1 MTKRTPAPH
10 PESENLFFGQVF
22 IASRHNRSLLGAG
35 TLRGNRLLPFLVALI
50 LLAFALGSLTKS
62 QPGGSLLL
70 NSYWLIYIL
79 SLAPVIGMGLII
91 VMIIFL
97 IYNWRLLS
105 DALGH
110 GIARKRSQ
118 QKKGKSKTLTIIIWM
133 AAWALAIVVLT
144 SRCGGFICRA
154 TPDLN
159 VTSQFT
165 GPVLGAGTTSTL
177 PLLGTVAQLSNLAQS
192 NWFYFAILGLIIV
205 SCVIV
210 VRGIKVSW
218 QETKADL
225 ITQIPLP
232 RPEGIEA
239 VEDAIHILKNETT
252 LDPRIRII
260 NSYQSMIQRAQ
271 GVGTRI
277 TSDQTARELEAAI
290 RNMLGVNSPAIKELT
305 SLFEEARYSLH
316 PITEDDAGR
325 AQRCLLDISGQMDL
339 RLNVLKI
346 ET

>member
-10 PESENLFFGQVF
+10 PGFENLFFGQVF
-22 IASRHNRSLLGAG
+22 IASPHNPSLLGAG

-50 LLAFALGSLTKS
+50 LLAFALGSISRS

-70 NSYWLIYIL
+70 DSYWLIYIL

-105 DALGH
+105 DALGF
-110 GIARKRSQ
+110 GIARKRSR

-144 SRCGGFICRA
+144 VRCGGLICRA

-165 GPVLGAGTTSTL
+165 GPVLGAGTISTL

-192 NWFYFAILGLIIV
+192 DWFYFAILGLIIL
-205 SCVIV
+205 SSLIV

-218 QETKADL
+218 QETQAEL
-225 ITQIPLP
+225 ITQMPLP

-239 VEDAIHILKNETT
+239 VEDAIHILKTETSV
-252 LDPRIRII
+252 DPRMRII
-260 NSYQSMIQRAQ
+260 NSYQSMVQRAQ
-271 GVGTRI
+271 GVGTRV

-290 RNMLGVNSPAIKELT
+290 RNLLGVNSPSIRDLT
-305 SLFEEARYSLH
+305 RLFEEARYSLH

-325 AQRCLLDISGQMDL
+325 AQRCLMAISEQMDV
-339 RLNVLKI
+339 RLNVMKI

>member
-1 MTKRTPAPH
+1 
-10 PESENLFFGQVF
+10 
-22 IASRHNRSLLGAG
+22 
-35 TLRGNRLLPFLVALI
+35 
-50 LLAFALGSLTKS
+50 LAFALGSISKS

-105 DALGH
+105 DALGF

-144 SRCGGFICRA
+144 VRCGGLFCRA
-154 TPDLN
+154 SPDLN
-159 VTSQFT
+159 VTSQLT
-165 GPVLGAGTTSTL
+165 GPVLGAGTISTL

-192 NWFYFAILGLIIV
+192 DWFYFAILGLIIV
-205 SCVIV
+205 SSIIV
-210 VRGIKVSW
+210 TRGIKVSW
-218 QETKADL
+218 QETRVQL
-225 ITQIPLP
+225 ISQMPLP

-239 VEDAIHILKNETT
+239 VEEAIHILKTETT
-252 LDPRIRII
+252 LDPRMRII
-260 NSYQSMIQRAQ
+260 NSYQSMVQRAQ

-277 TSDQTARELEAAI
+277 TSDQTAREVEAAI
-290 RNMLGVNSPAIKELT
+290 RNMLGVNSSAIKDLT
-305 SLFEEARYSLH
+305 NLFEEARYSLH

-339 RLNVLKI
+339 RLNVMKI

>member
-1 MTKRTPAPH
+1 MDKYLSPVAMIVAC
-10 PESENLFFGQVF
+10 F
-22 IASRHNRSLLGAG
+22 GAG
-35 TLRGNRLLPFLVALI
+35 TLKGNRLLPFLVALI
-50 LLAFALGSLTKS
+50 LLTFALGSLPRS

-79 SLAPVIGMGLII
+79 SLVPLIGLGLILVI
-91 VMIIFL
+91 MIYL

-105 DALGH
+105 DALGF
-110 GIARKRSQ
+110 GIARKRSR

-133 AAWALAIVVLT
+133 AAWAVAIVFLT
-144 SRCGGFICRA
+144 LRCGGLFCRA
-154 TPDLN
+154 TPNVD
-159 VTSQFT
+159 VTSQVT
-165 GPVLGAGTTSTL
+165 GPVLGAGTTPML

-192 NWFYFAILGLIIV
+192 NWFYFALLGLIIV
-205 SCVIV
+205 SSLIV

-218 QETKADL
+218 QETRAEL
-225 ITQIPLP
+225 ISQMPLP

-239 VEDAIHILKNETT
+239 VEDAIHILKTETT
-252 LDPRIRII
+252 MDPRMRII
-260 NSYQSMIQRAQ
+260 NSYQSMVQRAR
-271 GVGTRI
+271 GVGTRV

-290 RNMLGVNSPAIKELT
+290 RNLLGVNSPAIGELT
-305 SLFEEARYSLH
+305 NLFEEARYSLH

-339 RLNVLKI
+339 RLNVLRI